1 MQELI
6 CIEVLRLTLGSIQSV
21 QSNLSQ
27 KDWCDLHDFAVR
39 QCIVGL
45 LYKKVADLPENQRPS
60 KELLLRWCYEFE
72 AVAGISKKMD
82 DVAANLTQLFTDN
95 GCRSVI
101 LKGQANASLYPEPL
115 SRQSGDIDIWV
126 EGGKSKILEILSQLG
141 IVGHCKIGLHDVS
154 VQRSVFGCV
163 VEVHFVPCSG
173 NRGPVSNKRLQDY
186 LNREL
191 KHPFEK
197 VTVPATGFFCVPS
210 TCFSLVMQL
219 AHIQRHFLTLGI
231 GVRQFIDYFYL
242 LKSSS
247 KEDRENVAKKLKYL
261 NLEQIAAALMWVQK
275 EIFLMEDSY
284 LLCKPDAK
292 YGKVLWKD
300 ALEGG
305 DFARYSKRT
314 RGLVLVWWLRNKIRL
329 IGLLRF
335 NFYEVFWQ
343 FMHYGSDLL
352 FKLPSQIR
360 LMVKLQEKKKH

>member
-1 MQELI
+1 MQEMI
-6 CIEVLRLTLGSIQSV
+6 CIEVLRLALGSIQSV
-21 QSNLSQ
+21 QLKLSQ
-27 KDWCDLHDFAVR
+27 KDWSDLHDFAVR

-82 DVAANLTQLFTDN
+82 DVAANLTQLFIDN

-126 EGGKSKILEILSQLG
+126 EGGKSKILEILSQLNIIG
-141 IVGHCKIGLHDVS
+141 NCKIGSHEVS
-154 VQRSVFGCV
+154 IPKKIFGCI
-163 VEVHFVPCSG
+163 VEVHFTACSG
-173 NRGPVSNKRLQDY
+173 NRGPISNKRLQNY

-191 KHPFEK
+191 NRPFEK
-197 VTVPATGFFCVPS
+197 VPVPSKGCFCIPS
-210 TCFSLVMQL
+210 TCFSLIMQL

-247 KEDRENVAKKLKYL
+247 KEEREDVAKRLKYL
-261 NLEQIAAALMWVQK
+261 NLEQIAAALMWVLK
-275 EIFLMEDSY
+275 EIFLIEDSY

-292 YGKVLWKD
+292 YGKVLWSD

-335 NFYEVFWQ
+335 NFREVFWQ

-360 LMVKLQEKKKH
+360 LMVKLQKKKQH